1 MAYIAYQ
8 TWQNPSWQS
17 GSRYA
22 RRIYGRGDTPAEA
35 IWDATHCERDGQV
48 WARGAGSPSAS
59 DLSVEEVDDDD
70 DDDEEEESTHELQV

>member
-8 TWQNPSWQS
+8 TWATPSYLS
-17 GSRYA
+17 GPRFA
-22 RRIYGRGDTPAEA
+22 KRIYGRGDTPAEA

-59 DLSVEEVDDDD
+59 DLSVAKEEV
-70 DDDEEEESTHELQV
+70 